1 MNIIDK
7 ENLVKN
13 LSYFLKGNIDA
24 MRLIIDIFDL
34 IHIWDDLVDKD
45 KERTSDE
52 INNAF
57 RIALID
63 IPLNPFYQRY
73 QGHLIPLIMNC
84 ILQWEDANE
93 MEKMGD
99 SDKHQAFMLRASVIQ
114 LISYCAFLI
123 GGMEWS
129 RQVGTNIRKMYI
141 EQLDKFMEEMKCQ
154 I

>member
-45 KERTSDE
+45 KERSNDE